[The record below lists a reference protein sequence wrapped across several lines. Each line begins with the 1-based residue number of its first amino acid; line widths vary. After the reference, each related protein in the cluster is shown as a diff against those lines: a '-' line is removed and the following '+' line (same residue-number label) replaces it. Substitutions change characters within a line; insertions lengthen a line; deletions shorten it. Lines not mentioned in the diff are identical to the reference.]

1 MTAAEH
7 NRTLATLWF
16 IYGGMHGLTIVGLL
30 LMLLVAKLA
39 TPLTELIASFWIV
52 VGLIVVA
59 ILFLLVGLL
68 PILVGQGLRKRSRWV
83 RPLGLALAVISLL
96 NIPVGTALGI
106 YTLKF
111 FKSEGGV
118 ALYGGKDGAVSE
130 TDLQGAYHGAQPLV
144 DLANKLK

>member
-7 NRTLATLWF
+7 NRTLATLWY
-16 IYGGMHGLTIVGLL
+16 IYGAMHGLTVVGLL
-30 LMLLVAKLA
+30 LLVFVAKLA
-39 TPLTELIASFWIV
+39 TPLAELIATSWIV
-52 VGLIVVA
+52 GGIIVVA

-68 PILVGQGLRKRSRWV
+68 PVLVGQGLRKKSLWV
-83 RPLGLALAVISLL
+83 RPLAIALAVISLL

-111 FKSEGGV
+111 FKSQGGV
-118 ALYGGKDGAVSE
+118 GLYGGRESAVSE
-130 TDLQGAYHGAQPLV
+130 TELQGALHDARPLV